1 MIEQSARRLTL
12 QSPLGPLTLE
22 QEGGNIVA
30 LGWGDDR
37 YGTGTILLAEARR
50 QIEDYF
56 KGRRKAFDLPLAPRG
71 TAFQQRVW
79 QQLRE
84 IPYGR
89 TLSYGALAAVL
100 SSGPRAVGMACAR
113 NPLPLLI
120 PCHRVIGSNGALTG
134 YSGGEGLATKRYLLR
149 LEGTIRS

>member
-1 MIEQSARRLTL
+1 MIEQPARRLTL

-22 QEGGNIVA
+22 EEGGNLVA
-30 LGWGDDR
+30 LGWGENH
-37 YGTGTILLAEARR
+37 YESGTILLAEAHR
-50 QIEDYF
+50 QLEDYF
-56 KGRRKAFDLPLAPRG
+56 KGRRQAFDLPLAPRG

-79 QQLRE
+79 QRLRE

-89 TLSYGALAAVL
+89 TLSYGALAAAL
-100 SSGPRAVGMACAR
+100 STGPRAVGMACAR

-149 LEGTIRS
+149 LEGAIRS